1 MAQPQSSM
9 LYYATWKKWAT
20 IALCVL
26 SVLYAAPNLLPR
38 TVSDRIAAEVPAW
51 VPVHPVNLGLDL
63 QGGSYILLKVD
74 TAAAMKDRLS
84 SLIDVVRQELQ
95 QRRIGYIGLES
106 RDKGIA
112 FTLRDAATAEQMR
125 EVSRK
130 VDADLSFDVANGTDV
145 TLSFPDAVLQKY
157 TRDTLQKSIEI
168 VRRRIDQTGTR
179 EPLIQS
185 TGDDRILLQLPGVS
199 DPGQIKRL
207 LGQTAKMTFHLV
219 DEAATMA
226 GGLQAPP
233 GYISVPDSRDPN
245 RHYVIRRQPSLA
257 GDTLLDAQASVTQQT
272 GQPAVHFRFNTTG
285 ARRFGDITRQNVGH
299 MFAIMLDGKVITAPV
314 IREPITGGQGQI
326 DGNFTVQEAS
336 ETAMLLRAGALP
348 APLTVIEER
357 MVGPGLGQDAINAGR
372 ISGLVGL
379 GLVLAFM
386 FVSYGRFGI
395 YANFALLMNVAMLF
409 AGLNLLGATLTL
421 PGIAG
426 IVLTIGMAVDANVLI
441 YERIREE
448 LRLGRSVLSA
458 IDAGYS
464 RAMAAIIDSNVTTI
478 ISGVILFSIGTGPI
492 RGFAVTLT
500 LGILTSMFSAIMI
513 TRLLVLR
520 HIRVAK
526 PATLNL

>member
-1 MAQPQSSM
+1 MSQAPSSM
-9 LYYATWKKWAT
+9 LYYSTWKKWAT
-20 IALCVL
+20 IALCLLAVL
-26 SVLYAAPNLLPR
+26 FAIPSALPR
-38 TVSDRIAAEVPAW
+38 DVNDKLAAAVPAW
-51 VPVHPVNLGLDL
+51 MPLRPVNLGLDL
-63 QGGSYILLKVD
+63 QGGSYILLRVD
-74 TAAAMKDRLS
+74 TSVALKDRMS
-84 SLIDVVRQELQ
+84 SLLDTARQELQ
-95 QRRIGYIGLES
+95 ERRIGYVGLEV
-106 RDKGIA
+106 REKGIA
-112 FTLRDAATAEQMR
+112 FTLRDATAADQMR

-130 VDADLSFDVANGTDV
+130 VDAELTSDVSNGTEV
-145 TLSFPDAVLQKY
+145 TFTFSDAVLQKY

-219 DEAATMA
+219 DENATMA
-226 GGLQAPP
+226 GGFQAPP
-233 GYISVPDSRDPN
+233 GYMSVPDSRDPN
-245 RHYVIRRQPSLA
+245 RHYVIRRQPSLS

-285 ARRFGDITRQNVGH
+285 ARRFADITRENVGQ

-326 DGNFTVQEAS
+326 DGNFSVQEAS

-357 MVGPGLGQDAINAGR
+357 MVGPGLGQDAVNAGKL
-372 ISGLVGL
+372 SGIVGL
-379 GLVLAFM
+379 ALVLTFM
-386 FVSYGRFGI
+386 FVSYGRFGVF
-395 YANFALLMNVAMLF
+395 ANVALLFNVAMLF
-409 AGLNLLGATLTL
+409 AGLTLLGATLTL

-448 LRLGRSVLSA
+448 LRQGRSVLSS
-458 IDAGYS
+458 IDAGYN
-464 RAMAAIIDSNVTTI
+464 RAMTSIIDSNVTTI
-478 ISGVILFSIGTGPI
+478 ISGLILYSVGTGPI

-500 LGILTSMFSAIMI
+500 LGIVTSMFSAIMI
-513 TRLLVLR
+513 TRMLVLR

-526 PATLNL
+526 PTTLNL